1 MSTRY
6 LIAALLMTSACVAQA
21 DVLPASAPTGQST
34 FLSGWTGAN
43 GTSVVNSGSLVGGV
57 SYGSDS
63 ANLVKALYDKASASQ
78 AGGEVNLSV
87 SQGIEG
93 TYVLGTSNALMAAML
108 GNGMSVVNTA
118 DGKKVLAGSN
128 GSAPAAS
135 SGGSAPAPAG
145 SSGAAAPAASSGGSA
160 PAAAAPVLAA
170 TPAPAET
177 ATSVGGAAD
186 AVPVPVAAGSAVSGA
201 LVPTVVTPLPAQGT
215 LAEAADAAE
224 VPEPSS
230 IALMMAGM
238 MGALAIGRRR
248 RRN

>member
-135 SGGSAPAPAG
+135 SGGSAPAPA
-145 SSGAAAPAASSGGSA
+145 ASSGGSA
-160 PAAAAPVLAA
+160 PADAAPVLAA